1 MNTDYAMN
9 RWFSSAKTLV
19 VGLVFLVA
27 GLAVAAENTTESE
40 QRLRDSV
47 TYLSSDEL
55 EGRGVGTDG
64 LNKAADY
71 IAAEFARLG
80 LKTDLFDGSPFQ
92 KFEVT
97 VSVEMG
103 PAEENT
109 FKFAGPESASA
120 ELKLNESF
128 TPLATGAS
136 GKFDAPLVFAGYG
149 ITAKELKQGDKVIS
163 YDDYEGL
170 DVKGKVVIILRKEP
184 QQRDAKSPFNGER
197 TTQHA
202 LFRSKLNNAAER
214 GAAAVIFVND
224 ASEIQTRADE
234 ARKSLGEQLDKLAEL
249 RDKFKTAEGE
259 ERSKLIGEI
268 TRASEQATELSQRL
282 SGQADIL
289 LPFGGAGDE
298 STAKLPVLFCT
309 RAAIDEVLKKSLGK
323 DLATLEKEI
332 DNGPTP
338 RSAELAG
345 WKAIGQTNVIQR
357 KAEVK
362 NVVGVLE
369 GEGPLANETI
379 VIGAH
384 YDHLGMGGAGSL
396 APWTAAIHNGADDNA
411 SGTAAL
417 LETARRLATAPQK
430 PRRRMVF
437 IAFTAEE
444 KGLLGSAHYVR
455 NPRFAL
461 ESTIAMFNLDMVG
474 RLDDE
479 KLAVYGTGTA
489 KDFDAMVEN
498 LSAKHGFKL
507 TKHPGGFGPSDHSK
521 FYEHKIPVLH
531 FFTGTHKDYHRPSDD
546 APLINVAGMRRVTDM
561 LLDAIA
567 TVDAVTDRP
576 QYVEI
581 KKFENIQIGDG
592 GDRPYFGSMPAYPN
606 PETDGVLLERVSEGS
621 PADKAGIKGGDVLLQ
636 VGEVKTVTL
645 EDFQAALSGHKPG
658 DKVKIKVRRGKETVE
673 MEATLSRRSMP

>member
-1 MNTDYAMN
+1 MKTHFVIN
-9 RWFSSAKTLV
+9 RWFQLAA
-19 VGLVFLVA
+19 GLLLLVA
-27 GLAVAAENTTESE
+27 GLVSAAENATESE
-40 QRLRDSV
+40 QRLRDAV
-47 TYLSSDEL
+47 AYLSSDEL

-71 IAAEFARLG
+71 IAGEFSRFG
-80 LKTDLFDGSPFQ
+80 LKTDLFDGSAFQ
-92 KFEVT
+92 KFEVN

-109 FKFAGPESASA
+109 LKFAGPENALA
-120 ELKLNESF
+120 ELKLNEVF
-128 TPLATGAS
+128 TPLAAGGS
-136 GKFDAPLVFAGYG
+136 GKFEGPLVFAGYG
-149 ITAKELKQGDKVIS
+149 ITAKELKQGNKVVS

-184 QQRDAKSPFNGER
+184 QQRDANSPFNGER
-197 TTQHA
+197 TTPHA
-202 LFRSKLNNAAER
+202 LFTRKLTNAAEH

-224 ASEIQTRADE
+224 GNEIQTRADE
-234 ARKSLGEQLDKLAEL
+234 ARKSLAELLNRLADL
-249 RDKFKTAEGE
+249 RDKFTSAEGDQ
-259 ERSKLIGEI
+259 RTKLAAEIG
-268 TRASEQATELSQRL
+268 RAAEQAAELGQRL
-282 SGQADIL
+282 ASPADAL
-289 LPFGGAGDE
+289 LQFGGAGDE
-298 STAKLPVLFCT
+298 STHPKMPVLFCT
-309 RAAIDEVLKKSLGK
+309 RGTIDEVLKKSLGK

-332 DNGPTP
+332 DDGPKP
-338 RSAELAG
+338 RSAELTG
-345 WKAIGQTNVIQR
+345 WKAVGQTHVIQR

-369 GEGPLANETI
+369 GEGPLASETI

-474 RLDDE
+474 RLDGD

-507 TKHPGGFGPSDHSK
+507 SKHPGGFGPSDHSK

-561 LLDAIA
+561 LEEAIRN
-567 TVDAVTDRP
+567 VDAVTDRP

-581 KKFENIQIGDG
+581 KRVERIGMGDG

-606 PETDGVLLERVSEGS
+606 PETDGVLLEVVSEGS
-621 PADKAGIKGGDVLLQ
+621 PAEKAGLKGGDVLLQ
-636 VGEVKTVTL
+636 IGDTRTVTL
-645 EDFQAALSGHKPG
+645 EDFQAALSSHKPG
-658 DKVKIKVRRGKETVE
+658 DKVKVKVRRGKEMVE
-673 MEATLSRRSMP
+673 MEATLTRRQPMP